1 MGKASF
7 NFATLDNTR
16 QLCLEFYSNIRL
28 GNLLGFVGK
37 KSPYIIS
44 GKQDKRVKGS
54 LEMTRGDSA
63 DLKESGSERKRF
75 SS

>member
-7 NFATLDNTR
+7 NFAALDDTR
-16 QLCLEFYSNIRL
+16 QLCLEFYSNTRI
-28 GNLLGFVGK
+28 GNLRGFVGK
-37 KSPYIIS
+37 KSPYTIS

-63 DLKESGSERKRF
+63 DLKDSDNERKRF
-75 SS
+75 FS